1 MILKEM
7 KVLDQEIAPPRP
19 VAEERTHL
27 VLREAAEARGGER
40 GTAVLRQQLPVGN
53 AGGSALLLDAG
64 YWPVQ
69 HYLRLRIDLAPLREF
84 TRPTA
89 PGTWVNAA
97 RRLRAIRLA
106 TWWMMDVHSLSV
118 TSDGFVIRLYVP
130 AAPRSQGGLRPV

>member
-27 VLREAAEARGGER
+27 V
-40 GTAVLRQQLPVGN
+40 
-53 AGGSALLLDAG
+53 
-64 YWPVQ
+64 
-69 HYLRLRIDLAPLREF
+69 LRLRIDLAPLREF

-130 AAPRSQGGLRPV
+130 AAPRSQGGLRPI